1 MTKQK
6 LLTDPA
12 VRAKDK
18 PPGYYLDGH
27 GLYLQVSASGSRSW
41 IFRYTLNK
49 KTREMGMG
57 SLDDFS
63 LAEARERTRRYRQ
76 ILADGH
82 DPIEYR
88 REEKAKL
95 QASQLEANR
104 RGITFSDCAKEY
116 HETNKDDW
124 KNAKHAAQWINTL
137 STYAFPKFGDL
148 PVGEVTREHMRAA
161 LLPIWKE
168 KAETASRVL
177 QRIRTVINHGA
188 AMGYCDGLDSE
199 AWDQLK
205 KSLPKNSKQ
214 RVVEHHASCPYS
226 EVGALLL
233 AVSRSTSGDVVKLAF
248 AFIVLTA
255 ARSGEVRNAVWEEI
269 DLDARC
275 WTIPK
280 ERMKAGREHTVP
292 LSDAAVR
299 VLQAAAKLRKSDA
312 QPSGLI
318 FKNLQGHALSDM
330 TFTQLLRRM
339 GYDFT
344 MHGFRASFRT
354 WGADIAHYEHEM
366 LEVALSHV
374 VGDATVRAYHRSDMV
389 EKRRKLMDEWAAY
402 LAQTAEEG
410 ESKSEEKA

>member
-1 MTKQK
+1 
-6 LLTDPA
+6 
-12 VRAKDK
+12 
-18 PPGYYLDGH
+18 
-27 GLYLQVSASGSRSW
+27 
-41 IFRYTLNK
+41 
-49 KTREMGMG
+49 MG

-82 DPIEYR
+82 DPIEHR

-95 QASQLEANR
+95 QIAQLEAER

-116 HETNKDDW
+116 HEINKDDW

-137 STYAFPKFGDL
+137 TTYVFPTFGEL
-148 PVGEVTREHMRAA
+148 PVGEVTRDHMRAA

-177 QRIRTVINHGA
+177 QRIRTVINYGA

-199 AWDQLK
+199 FWDQLK
-205 KSLPKNSKQ
+205 KSLPKNTQQ
-214 RVVEHHASCPYS
+214 REVEHHAACPYS
-226 EVGALLL
+226 EVGAVLL
-233 AVSRSTSGDVVKLAF
+233 AVSRSNSGDVVKLAF

-255 ARSGEVRNAVWEEI
+255 ARSGEVRNAIWEDI
-269 DLDARC
+269 DWDTRC
-275 WTIPK
+275 WNIPK
-280 ERMKAGREHTVP
+280 ERMKAGREHKVP
-292 LSDAAVR
+292 LSEAAVR
-299 VLQAAAKLRKSDA
+299 VLHAAAKLRKSDA
-312 QPSGLI
+312 QPSDLI
-318 FKNLQGHALSDM
+318 FPNLQGHALSDM

-354 WGADIAHYEHEM
+354 WGANIAHYEHEM

-389 EKRRKLMDEWAAY
+389 EKRRELMNEWAEY
-402 LAQTAEEG
+402 LAQTADGG
-410 ESKSEEKA
+410 EHTNEEKA